1 VQLSTLQ
8 AALLLSN
15 EASQLLLQLFIEIE
29 NNVEIIV
36 IVSTVQL
43 FTLPPGRPL
52 IIQ

>member
-1 VQLSTLQ
+1 
-8 AALLLSN
+8 
-15 EASQLLLQLFIEIE
+15 LLQLFIEIE

-43 FTLPPGRPL
+43 STLPTGHPL

>member
-1 VQLSTLQ
+1 MQLSTLQ
-8 AALLLSN
+8 AALSLSN

-43 FTLPPGRPL
+43 SPLPPGLPL